1 MATAPTLKTTC
12 MGNASSETSLRL
24 IQLLRL
30 VPRHRK
36 KSVRELQQELDA
48 QGYSTTV
55 RTVQRDLEKL
65 AELFPIQ
72 SDGAKPAGW
81 RWATG
86 AADVSLPGMEP
97 SVALTFLILQQHARH
112 LLPPQVLEDLQPRFE
127 EARKALERQPDS
139 GLRRW
144 PQRIAVTS
152 RSLPMIPP
160 DIDPTIQRTVFDAL
174 ARRRQLQAEYRPYA
188 SDTINSYVLHPQGL
202 IAREGV
208 IYLVALVADYNDPRS
223 VALHRFV
230 RAEVVES
237 PAREVPDFDI
247 DRYISEGGVSIATGG
262 QVRLEAV
269 FRSVRAHA
277 LTESRISHDQQVE
290 VITLPDGSTGH
301 RLTAILQDT
310 LQLTWWLQSFGDELI
325 EYSKT
330 PVSTS
335 GSTFAITPV

>member
-1 MATAPTLKTTC
+1 MPRMTTSIATTPATF
-12 MGNASSETSLRL
+12 MGHASSDTSLRL

-30 VPRHRK
+30 VPRQRK
-36 KSVRELQQELDA
+36 KSVREFQRELDA
-48 QGYSTTV
+48 QGYVTTV

-81 RWATG
+81 RWAAG
-86 AADVSLPGMEP
+86 AADVSLPFMEP

-160 DIDPTIQRTVFDAL
+160 DIDPTIQRVVFDAL

-188 SDTINSYVLHPQGL
+188 SEAINRYVLHPQGL

-208 IYLVALVADYNDPRS
+208 IYLVALVDDYADPRS
-223 VALHRFV
+223 LALHRFI
-230 RAEVVES
+230 AADIVES
-237 PAREVPDFDI
+237 PARDLPDFDI
-247 DRYISEGGVSIATGG
+247 DRYVAEGGVSIATGG
-262 QVRLEAV
+262 QVRLTAV

-290 VITLPDGSTGH
+290 KITLTDGDTGY
-301 RLTAILQDT
+301 RLIATVQDT
-310 LQLTWWLQSFGDELI
+310 LQLTWWLQSFGGELV
-325 EYSKT
+325 EYTKV
-330 PVSTS
+330 PV
-335 GSTFAITPV
+335 A

>member
-1 MATAPTLKTTC
+1 MSP
-12 MGNASSETSLRL
+12 ASSDTSLRL

-36 KSVRELQQELDA
+36 KSVRQLKLELDA
-48 QGYSTTV
+48 HGYSTTL

-65 AELFPIQ
+65 AERFPIET
-72 SDGAKPAGW
+72 DGAKPAGW
-81 RWATG
+81 HWATG

-97 SVALTFLILQQHARH
+97 SVALTFLILQQHVRH
-112 LLPPQVLEDLQPRFE
+112 LLPPQVLEDLQPYFE

-160 DIDPTIQRTVFDAL
+160 DIDPAIQRTVFDAL
-174 ARRRQLQAEYRPYA
+174 ARRRQLQVEYRPYA
-188 SDTINSYVLHPQGL
+188 SDTINGYVLHPQGL
-202 IAREGV
+202 IAREGD

-223 VALHRFV
+223 LVLHRFV
-230 RAEVVES
+230 SADVVETS
-237 PAREVPDFDI
+237 ARELPDFDI
-247 DRYISEGGVSIATGG
+247 DRYINQCGISIATGG
-262 QVRLEAV
+262 QVKLEAV
-269 FRSVRAHA
+269 FRSARAHA

-301 RLTAILQDT
+301 HLTATLQDT

-325 EYSKT
+325 EYRKT
-330 PVSTS
+330 P
-335 GSTFAITPV
+335 I

>member
-1 MATAPTLKTTC
+1 MTTVPAAQTSL
-12 MGNASSETSLRL
+12 MSHASSDTSLRL

-36 KSVRELQQELDA
+36 KSVRELQLELDT

-65 AELFPIQ
+65 AELFPIE

-81 RWATG
+81 RWTTG
-86 AADVSLPGMEP
+86 AADMSLPGMEP
-97 SVALTFLILQQHARH
+97 SVALTFLILQQHVRH

-127 EARKALERQPDS
+127 EARKALERQPNS

-160 DIDPTIQRTVFDAL
+160 DIAPAIQRTVFDAL

-188 SDTINSYVLHPQGL
+188 SDTINGYVLHPQGL

-208 IYLVALVADYNDPRS
+208 IYLVALVADYDDPRS
-223 VALHRFV
+223 LALHRFV
-230 RAEVVES
+230 SAEAVES
-237 PAREVPDFDI
+237 PARELADFDI
-247 DRYISEGGVSIATGG
+247 DRYINEGGVAIATGG

-269 FRSVRAHA
+269 FRSTRAHA
-277 LTESRISHDQQVE
+277 LTESRISRDQHVE

-301 RLTAILQDT
+301 RLTATLQDT

-325 EYSKT
+325 EYRKT
-330 PVSTS
+330 P
-335 GSTFAITPV
+335 I